1 MNISET
7 TYYDKKVQLKAKRLP
22 NCPPVLVTP
31 ANGKSKL
38 VIEDAI
44 NVAMNAG
51 TRMSQWPSG
60 RSLGYGGVSLAAG
73 W

>member
-7 TYYDKKVQLKAKRLP
+7 TYYDKKGLAKRLP

-60 RSLGYGGVSLAAG
+60 RSLGY
-73 W
+73 

>member
-1 MNISET
+1 MNISVT
-7 TYYDKKVQLKAKRLP
+7 TYYDKKAQKSYESVKAKRLP

-60 RSLGYGGVSLAAG
+60 RSLGY
-73 W
+73 